1 LIIGFG
7 VSVCLL
13 RFYGGLPTRS
23 PILKAVFLSLIV
35 TVQVPDR
42 RAWLIW
48 SCDW

>member
-1 LIIGFG
+1 VSAYSVSDATSEVVNRWTGAVSG
-7 VSVCLL
+7 V
-13 RFYGGLPTRS
+13 T
-23 PILKAVFLSLIV
+23 AVKTPFPV